1 MKTNLNSQKKGNKLS
16 GYMFLAMC
24 TGMVPGRF

>member
-1 MKTNLNSQKKGNKLS
+1 MKAILNSQKRSGKVS

-24 TGMVPGRF
+24 TGMTPRS